1 MDTATSLW
9 LGMRAIRWLAWIA
22 LAVVSLHYLYWPQQ
36 HLNQFGHLLP
46 WSEALMFGTSLLA
59 TFAGMF
65 ELALRGRAGLAAP
78 KPFHLM
84 AAKATGPIADRR

>member
-1 MDTATSLW
+1 MNTAIKLW

-22 LAVVSLHYLYWPQQ
+22 LAVVSLHYIYFPAR
-36 HLNQFGHLLP
+36 HLTQFGHLQL
-46 WSEALMFGTSLLA
+46 WSETLMFGTSLFA

-84 AAKATGPIADRR
+84 PPMATGPITPIR

>member
-1 MDTATSLW
+1 MNAATKLW

-22 LAVVSLHYLYWPQQ
+22 LAVVSLHYVYFPAQ

-46 WSEALMFGTSLLA
+46 WSEALMFGTSLFA

-78 KPFHLM
+78 RPFRLM
-84 AAKATGPIADRR
+84 PAQADGPIAPIR